1 MPSRPARRRHF
12 LCAPG
17 SRALAPVVHAIRPRR
32 LAQINDPLPIAAA
45 CGGRPITPLRPWRR
59 TPTAARPTRDTR
71 APPAGADVAIAPAP
85 DGGPPPPVR
94 RPADR
99 TRPAASPPRLA
110 RPARLAIAIGP
121 TPERR
126 PHWRPPC

>member
-1 MPSRPARRRHF
+1 MRGLPARP
-12 LCAPG
+12 CGPE
-17 SRALAPVVHAIRPRR
+17 SRAPAPVVHAIRPRR

-59 TPTAARPTRDTR
+59 TPTAAKPTRDKR

-110 RPARLAIAIGP
+110 RPARLAIASGP

-126 PHWRPPC
+126 LRRRPPC

>member
-1 MPSRPARRRHF
+1 MPGRPARRRHF

-45 CGGRPITPLRPWRR
+45 CGGMRTTLHRPWRR
-59 TPTAARPTRDTR
+59 TPTRAKPTRDKR

-85 DGGPPPPVR
+85 DDGPPQLVPVSYTHLR
-94 RPADR
+94 
-99 TRPAASPPRLA
+99 
-110 RPARLAIAIGP
+110 
-121 TPERR
+121 
-126 PHWRPPC
+126 